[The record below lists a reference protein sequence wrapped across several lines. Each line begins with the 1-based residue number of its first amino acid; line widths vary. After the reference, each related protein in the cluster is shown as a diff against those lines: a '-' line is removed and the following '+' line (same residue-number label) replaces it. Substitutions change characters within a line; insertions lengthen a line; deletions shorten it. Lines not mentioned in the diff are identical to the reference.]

1 MFTGVWKVYVAHVQ
15 KCRSEQVTS
24 QMLAAWP
31 PAQGWSARR
40 ASEQVLVIS
49 AGQDHGSGR
58 MDPDYNLEE
67 ILPMKESW
75 LDFALMPESVS
86 NQTPSGYLW
95 AAGIGKQ
102 EAETSLQ
109 LEKMLGDKV
118 HSASGYRQSG
128 R

>member
-1 MFTGVWKVYVAHVQ
+1 MFTGVRKVYVAHVQ

-31 PAQGWSARR
+31 PAQGWSTRR
-40 ASEQVLVIS
+40 AAEQVLVIS
-49 AGQDHGSGR
+49 AGQDRGSGR

-75 LDFALMPESVS
+75 LDSALMPVSVS

-95 AAGIGKQ
+95 AARIGKP
-102 EAETSLQ
+102 EAEASLQ

-118 HSASGYRQSG
+118 HSASGYCQRG